1 MKAVK
6 VASAIGRMVF
16 GGFFLYSGINHI
28 RHRETMAQYAGAKG
42 VPQPELAV
50 TLSAVPLLIG
60 GASLILGVKP
70 KIGAMAIIGF
80 LAGVT
85 PVMHDFWA
93 NEDPNER
100 QANMIQFMKNLA
112 LAAGAMEMIDAD
124 ERRTRLRLVEPTLV
138 DQIRLL
144 GRRIAA

>member
-1 MKAVK
+1 MK
-6 VASAIGRMVF
+6 VASAVGRMVF

-28 RHRETMAQYAGAKG
+28 RHRKTMAQYAGAKG

-70 KIGAMAIIGF
+70 KLGAMAIVGF

-85 PVMHDFWA
+85 PVMHDFWT

-100 QANMIQFMKNLA
+100 QANMIHFMKNLA
-112 LAAGAMEMIDAD
+112 LAAGALEMMDAG
-124 ERRTRLRLVEPTLV
+124 ESRRRLQLVEPTLV
-138 DQIRLL
+138 DQIRLI